1 MFSINPWSQIAEW
14 NNFNWFLLLPLL
26 LWHFIRK
33 MTEVLFSG
41 LIPTLMCDHRIPYF
55 LFSIPSSFCDSDSW
69 LVDIWAMSSPGQE
82 LAYSWV
88 MLCLP
93 GGQVETSAQCWHL
106 CVCGNF
112 HWLIAPASAHLSL
125 PPSSPHLT
133 SFSISGCPTWLFR
146 VCLHWSQ
153 VTMKITRYICRHLL
167 ISIVSGCDD
176 DDDSCLC
183 LFFVVYFVF
192 FSVCLTGW

>member
-88 MLCLP
+88 TLCLP
-93 GGQVETSAQCWHL
+93 GGNKCTMLALV
-106 CVCGNF
+106 CVRE
-112 HWLIAPASAHLSL
+112 LSL
-125 PPSSPHLT
+125 IDCARQCSPVLTSIFTSPHLLLRL
-133 SFSISGCPTWLFR
+133 WLFR